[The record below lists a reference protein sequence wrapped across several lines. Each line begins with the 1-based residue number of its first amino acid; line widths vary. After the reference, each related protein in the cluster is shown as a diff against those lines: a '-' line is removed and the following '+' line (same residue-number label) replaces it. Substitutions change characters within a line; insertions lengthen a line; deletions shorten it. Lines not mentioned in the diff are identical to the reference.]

1 MIARVG
7 PVLRAGRVADAVIA
21 AVRALNADVEAIDRG
36 AYIRVLVPERCR
48 VTRAAVEEA
57 LGDPFRLPA
66 DLEAIMPSF
75 QGCFH
80 VEEDEAWWDGC
91 PIGATP

>member
-7 PVLRAGRVADAVIA
+7 PVLRAGRLTDAVIA
-21 AVRALNADVEAIDRG
+21 AVRALNDDVETIDRG
-36 AYIRVLVPERCR
+36 AYIRVLVPARCR
-48 VTRAAVEEA
+48 VTRAAIEEV
-57 LGDPFRLPA
+57 LGGPFRLPT

-80 VEEDEAWWDGC
+80 VDEDEAWWDGC
-91 PIGATP
+91 AIGATP